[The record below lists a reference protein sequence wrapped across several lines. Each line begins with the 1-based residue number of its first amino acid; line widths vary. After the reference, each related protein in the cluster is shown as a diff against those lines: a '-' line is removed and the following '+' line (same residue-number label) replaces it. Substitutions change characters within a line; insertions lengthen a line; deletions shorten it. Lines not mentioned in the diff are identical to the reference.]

1 MFFSTLLGGSCEM
14 NKTILFFGW
23 MLLISCPLFAQTKN
37 TERLEDSAYAVIESI
52 PEVQE
57 LIKYDTGKVWRLSMR
72 TIDRPREGFKYFWIQ
87 VGQISNVRFY
97 PQHNFYV
104 NPVNFDVFYKD
115 TVSDSLF
122 TLPQMRERD
131 RRKLH

>member
-1 MFFSTLLGGSCEM
+1 
-14 NKTILFFGW
+14 
-23 MLLISCPLFAQTKN
+23 MLLTGNGLFAQIRDA
-37 TERLEDSAYAVIESI
+37 ERLEDSAYVVVESI
-52 PEVQE
+52 PEVEE
-57 LIKYDTGKVWRLSMR
+57 LIKCDTGKIWHLSMR

-87 VGQISNVRFY
+87 VGQTNNVRFY

-104 NPVNFDVFYKD
+104 DPATFDVFYKD

-131 RRKLH
+131 KRRLH

>member
-1 MFFSTLLGGSCEM
+1 M
-14 NKTILFFGW
+14 NKVILFLGW
-23 MLLISCPLFAQTKN
+23 MSLTGCPLFAQTKN
-37 TERLEDSAYAVIESI
+37 IERLEDSAYAVVESI
-52 PEVQE
+52 PEVQD

-87 VGQISNVRFY
+87 VGQINNVRFY

-104 NPVNFDVFYKD
+104 NPSNFDVFYKD

-122 TLPQMRERD
+122 TLSQIRERD
-131 RRKLH
+131 KRKLH